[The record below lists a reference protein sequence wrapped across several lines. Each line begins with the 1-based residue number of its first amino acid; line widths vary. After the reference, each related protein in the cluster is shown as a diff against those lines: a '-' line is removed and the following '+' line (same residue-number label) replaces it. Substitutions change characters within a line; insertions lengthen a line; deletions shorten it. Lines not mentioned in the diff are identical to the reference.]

1 MKLCLFYD
9 YIILCL
15 NILMIDIFASFSAL
29 VTVYACMGM
38 YMVVRHII
46 LCGVTISILLPE
58 ANTHL

>member
-15 NILMIDIFASFSAL
+15 NILIIDIFASFSAL
-29 VTVYACMGM
+29 VTVYTCMKM
-38 YMVVRHII
+38 YMVLTHII
-46 LCGVTISILLPE
+46 LCGIAISILLPE